1 MTSAEHWYIYALMS
15 YPFDPYK
22 IKVLDRIQI
31 LSKSERVKTLQE
43 ADYNLFKIPS
53 EKVAVDL
60 LTDSGTSALSQEQL
74 SQMMLGD
81 EAYASAKSWERFEA
95 AVKNFTGKKEVIPVH
110 QGRAAEK
117 IMAEVFLDKNDA
129 AFSNSFFDTTRAN
142 FEHRGATCFDIPTK
156 KSADLLKPRLFK
168 GDIDIKKLRNLLN
181 RYKKQAKVVLMTL
194 TNNTGGGQP
203 ASLKNIE
210 LARDITVKR
219 GPKFIID
226 ACRIAENA
234 YFVWL
239 YEQKRKGSI
248 KNIIR
253 NLFSLS
259 DAAFMSTKKDGL
271 ANSGGFIVTN
281 DKTLAA
287 KFRELTVLYEGF
299 ITYGGMTGREMETIA
314 RGLEEVINLTYLEH
328 RIGQIAY
335 IHSELAKIGV
345 PLIHPPG
352 GHAVYV
358 DAGKL
363 FSHIPRNEFPGQAL
377 VVALYQEGGIR
388 SVEIGSLMLGKTS
401 KPELVRLAVPRRTY
415 TRSHFDYV
423 AEVFKK
429 IVADKKRYRGFKITW
444 QPSTLRHFTCKL
456 KPTNKTGHYR
466 N

>member
-1 MTSAEHWYIYALMS
+1 MS
-15 YPFDPYK
+15 YPFEPYK
-22 IKVLDRIQI
+22 IKIFDAIKV
-31 LSKSERVKTLQE
+31 LSKSERIKALQE
-43 ADYNLFKIPS
+43 ANYNLFKIPS
-53 EKVAVDL
+53 EKVTIDL

-81 EAYASAKSWERFEA
+81 ETYASSKSWERFET

-117 IMAEVFLDKNDA
+117 IIAEALLDKNDV

-142 FEHRGATCFDIPTK
+142 FEHRGATCFDIPTEK
-156 KSADLLKPRLFK
+156 AIDLSKPKLFK
-168 GDIDIKKLRNLLN
+168 GDIDAKKLRKLLG
-181 RYKKQAKVVLMTL
+181 RYGKRAKFVLMTL

-203 ASLKNIE
+203 ASFRNVE
-210 LARDITVKR
+210 LAGNIATKK
-219 GPKFIID
+219 GLKFIID

-234 YFVWL
+234 YFIWL
-239 YEQKRKGSI
+239 HEQKKKDSI
-248 KNIIR
+248 KNVIR

-259 DAAFMSTKKDGL
+259 DLAFMSTKKDGL

-281 DKTLAA
+281 DKSLAA
-287 KFRELTVLYEGF
+287 KLRELTVLYEGF
-299 ITYGGMTGREMETIA
+299 VTYGGMTGREMETIA
-314 RGLEEVINLTYLEH
+314 RGLEEVVNPTYLAH

-335 IHSELAKIGV
+335 LHNELTKIAV

-358 DAGKL
+358 DAGKF
-363 FSHIPRNEFPGQAL
+363 FSHIPQNEFPGQAL
-377 VVALYQEGGIR
+377 VAALYQEGGIR

-415 TRSHFDYV
+415 AQSHFDYV
-423 AEVFKK
+423 VETFKK
-429 IVADKKRYRGFKITW
+429 ISKNKKQYRGFKITW

-456 KPTNKTGHYR
+456 KPIN
-466 N
+466 